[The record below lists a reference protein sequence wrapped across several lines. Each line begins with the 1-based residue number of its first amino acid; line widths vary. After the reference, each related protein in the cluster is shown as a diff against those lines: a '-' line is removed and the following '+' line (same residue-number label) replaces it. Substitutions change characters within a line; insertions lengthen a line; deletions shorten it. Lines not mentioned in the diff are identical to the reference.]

1 MKTRLLPL
9 CAVLILT
16 LLCGCTKN
24 SDSTI
29 ILVGEEKEVV
39 DFTEIGTDVLQKAL
53 LEYGYVTD
61 TTQRLMPTTPPNVEG
76 KYLIDRIFFLAL
88 EEVYNA
94 GTEFETYMGD
104 FIDNM
109 NDDNHHE
116 SLTLEFKNQNNRTV
130 DMTYSWSVD
139 GKEMYNYDMTVN
151 VVGAKYYDSNGKE
164 VEIFALYFVCEKEYI
179 DTTAGWDCHYHSG
192 ELITGRILPEG
203 IADFKFSAVCRD
215 KWGEDAGMLQRVGDF
230 KVAEDYGNKHQAN
243 YITPRID

>member
-1 MKTRLLPL
+1 M
-9 CAVLILT
+9 I
-16 LLCGCTKN
+16 
-24 SDSTI
+24 
-29 ILVGEEKEVV
+29 GEEKEVV

-151 VVGAKYYDSNGKE
+151 VVGAKYYGSNGKE
-164 VEIFALYFVCEKEYI
+164 VEIFALYFVCEKDYI
-179 DTTAGWDCHYHSG
+179 DPSAGWDCHYHSG
-192 ELITGRILPEG
+192 ELITGRILSEG